1 MKKRISLAAVITM
14 LFMLVFAGSA
24 FAAFSDVSQDNPYY
38 DAVTTLSKLESAGPA
53 GEGESKTILNGY
65 EDGTFKPEATI
76 TRAEFTKI
84 AVYTLGLQGIKI
96 EPTEFTDVSD
106 HWARYN
112 IKAAYDNKVI
122 NGMGDGTFAP
132 DANVTYDQALKM
144 VVCMLGKGDLAEQ
157 QGGYPEG
164 YRSMA
169 AKLKLT
175 AKVQGMTND
184 AAASRGVIAQIMYNA
199 LEVNMKDD
207 ATKPENEV
215 TLLKDYLKVK
225 KLKGVLVGVENYTT
239 GDCTQSLDLK
249 ELDILGSKNE
259 GEVLI
264 NYSNYKNASGAA
276 ATVTDINKY
285 LGKTITVYY
294 QQARDID
301 TPMLMIIDDE
311 STNNKEYD
319 ISYTKILSFKNNT
332 LEYYEGNDSR
342 NTKKLRFSDDD
353 INIRYN
359 GKVVRQGEVY
369 TVKKQY
375 VDENGVLQTRSE
387 EMDFDEALNEWLD
400 PDSDYFIYG
409 NIKLTDR
416 ETDGKINDVQIYD
429 YNVIVAYR
437 KPTTSDYRIADKLIA
452 GNYLT
457 LDPNDT
463 RYTYTIVKN
472 NSQIEVTSI
481 AANDIIL
488 YAVSLDGEMYTCEI
502 DTESVKGKVT
512 AINDNDNTISIDN
525 VEYTIGDMCR
535 KYISSNQDGKILES
549 GQTGTF
555 YIDKYDTVIYGV
567 IEEEAKKPYAY
578 IANAYTSE
586 DGSSHYISAF
596 IPSKSSS
603 GTVNYK
609 LSDKVTVN
617 KEKMSAG
624 EAESYLR
631 SLSTDS
637 IGDSTYYYNNN
648 DINNESKKTA
658 IYGKNDTKLTN
669 VSQPVRLELNAS
681 NEVTAIVTVT
691 TDESAYNADGTTAIT
706 TNEDTT
712 KLVRC
717 KDLVQY
723 NYSSSSFTL
732 SNKSQ
737 FQINSTTMIIYVPGN
752 RTDKDKYTKK
762 STSSF
767 TSTEKY
773 YVEAYDINASKVAG
787 LVILY
792 GKTGS
797 STAVTKATDYSIA
810 ADVPQQ
816 VYDEDNDDNIL
827 SISVYAGTSST
838 PRQWKVNDN
847 SEFADIVAGDVFL
860 FGYDQD
866 KYAQERQDVIRYRDI
881 EEILEGKT
889 VDVKNKEVSLDA
901 ETAEYAETAEDGEE
915 APAATHKEMYNWT
928 EAPDDDDSVQTEKF
942 NFRYPKANT
951 SANPFYE
958 TYTSS
963 TLGTIP
969 YSRACMYNVYQIQE
983 DSNKIFVT
991 QGGFEVKDDGSVANT
1006 LYDTDNYEE
1015 LTISSGTRIIRM
1027 DREGKAK
1034 FSVNA
1039 EGTDTALT
1047 YRDLKPAQNYGS
1059 GCSKVLVCS
1068 RAGSVRLIVIYE

>member
-1 MKKRISLAAVITM
+1 MKKRFSLAAAITVI
-14 LFMLVFAGSA
+14 FMLVFAGSA
-24 FAAFSDVSQDNPYY
+24 FAAFSDVTQDNPYY
-38 DAVTTLSKLESAGPA
+38 DAITTLSKLETANPVGD
-53 GEGESKTILNGY
+53 GESKTILSGY
-65 EDGTFKPEATI
+65 TDGTFKPDATI

-84 AVYTLGLQGIKI
+84 AVYTLGLQGVKV

-112 IKAAYDNKVI
+112 IKAAYDNKII
-122 NGMGDGTFAP
+122 NGIGDGTFAP

-164 YRSMA
+164 YRSLA
-169 AKLKLT
+169 AKFKIT
-175 AKVQGMTND
+175 SKVQGMTND
-184 AAASRGVIAQIMYNA
+184 SAASRGVIAQIMYNA
-199 LEVNMKDD
+199 LEVNMND
-207 ATKPENEV
+207 AAISSENET

-264 NYSNYKNASGAA
+264 NYSNYKNASGNP

-294 QQARDID
+294 QQPRDIN

-319 ISYTKILSFKNNT
+319 INYTKILSFKNNT
-332 LEYYEGNDSR
+332 LEYYEGDDSR
-342 NTKKLRFSDDD
+342 STKKLRFSDDD

-359 GKVVRQGEVY
+359 GKVVRHGETY

-375 VDENGVLQTRSE
+375 VDSDGVLQTRSQ
-387 EMDFDEALNEWLD
+387 EMTFEQALNEWLD
-400 PDSDYFIYG
+400 PDSDFFMYG
-409 NIKLTDR
+409 NIQLTDR
-416 ETDGKINDVQIYD
+416 ESDGKINDVQIYD

-452 GNYLT
+452 GNYIT
-457 LDPNDT
+457 LDPNAT
-463 RYTYTIVKN
+463 EYSYTIVKKG
-472 NSQIEVTSI
+472 SQIDVTSI
-481 AANDIIL
+481 AANDIVL

-502 DTESVKGKVT
+502 DTESIKGKVT
-512 AINDNDNTISIDN
+512 SMNENDNTINIDN
-525 VEYTIGDMCR
+525 VEYNLGSMCA
-535 KYISSNQDGKILES
+535 KYISSNQDGKVLAT

-555 YIDKYDTVIYGV
+555 YIDKYNTVVYGV
-567 IEEEAKKPYAY
+567 IEDEATKPYAY
-578 IANAYTSE
+578 IANAFTSE

-596 IPSKSSS
+596 IPSKSTS
-603 GTVNYK
+603 GAVNYK

-617 KEKMSAG
+617 KQKMTPG
-624 EAESYLR
+624 EAEAYLR
-631 SLSTDS
+631 NLSTES
-637 IGDSTYYYNNN
+637 IGDSTNYYNNN

-658 IYGKNDTKLTN
+658 IYGKNATKLTS
-669 VSQPVRLELNAS
+669 VSQPARIELNS
-681 NEVTAIVTVT
+681 NNEVTSIITVT
-691 TDESAYNADGTTAIT
+691 TDEAAYNADGTTAIT
-706 TNEDTT
+706 TNEDTS

-737 FQINSTTMIIYVPGN
+737 FQVNSSTMIIYVPGD
-752 RTDKDKYTKK
+752 RTDRDKYTKK

-767 TSTEKY
+767 TYTEKY

-797 STAVTKATDYSIA
+797 NTAVTKATDYSIA
-810 ADVPQQ
+810 ADAPQE
-816 VYDEDNDDNIL
+816 VYDSENDDNVL

-866 KYAQERQDVIRYRDI
+866 KYAQERQDVIRYNDI
-881 EEILEGKT
+881 AEILDGKT
-889 VDVKNKEVSLDA
+889 VDVKDKESSSDA
-901 ETAEYAETAEDGEE
+901 ETADDEE
-915 APAATHKEMYNWT
+915 AADDPSAPTHKEMYNWT
-928 EAPDDDDSVQTEKF
+928 EAPDDSDSVQTEKF
-942 NFRYPKANT
+942 NFRYPKTNT
-951 SANPFYE
+951 SSKPFYE

-963 TLGTIP
+963 TLGTIA

-991 QGGFEVKDDGSVANT
+991 QGGFEVRDDGSVSNT

-1027 DREGKAK
+1027 DREGKVK
-1034 FSVNA
+1034 FSANA